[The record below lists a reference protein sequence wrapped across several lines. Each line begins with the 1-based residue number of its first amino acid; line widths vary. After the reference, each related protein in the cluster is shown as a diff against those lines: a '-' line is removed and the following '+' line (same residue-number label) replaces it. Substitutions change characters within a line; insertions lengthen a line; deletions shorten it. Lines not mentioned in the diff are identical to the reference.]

1 MSTIQQKQ
9 SVLYNL
15 RKNKQTGYDRTYQED
30 VDSSEDED
38 QKKKRQSVN
47 QRNSAARKNVQQDI
61 RNNMRTLQDDDDSN
75 EDLSNEEDAFQEGV
89 LGQDRFSNAELD
101 DPQVKRFLD
110 MLVDQ
115 KFAGGKA
122 QGNSVNSQTSQNQAN
137 PTGQSKQITTKIYAQ
152 VPESKRTAIYYM
164 LNLLCLILNCIIVI
178 GVTIVLFVLLLQG
191 KYDGNLLIV
200 IHLIVPLF
208 VLVLNF
214 YILLLEDKHEF
225 KFINRG
231 SGPFLMQIAFIMS
244 MLALVVTLFMKI
256 LSYKNESS
264 SGSLENQQQY
274 YGSDPSNETEITV
287 LNIEEYLIHTVA
299 LGQSWTLREYAESR
313 VQDVRDYK
321 KNK

>member
-1 MSTIQQKQ
+1 
-9 SVLYNL
+9 
-15 RKNKQTGYDRTYQED
+15 
-30 VDSSEDED
+30 
-38 QKKKRQSVN
+38 
-47 QRNSAARKNVQQDI
+47 
-61 RNNMRTLQDDDDSN
+61 MRTLQDDDDSN